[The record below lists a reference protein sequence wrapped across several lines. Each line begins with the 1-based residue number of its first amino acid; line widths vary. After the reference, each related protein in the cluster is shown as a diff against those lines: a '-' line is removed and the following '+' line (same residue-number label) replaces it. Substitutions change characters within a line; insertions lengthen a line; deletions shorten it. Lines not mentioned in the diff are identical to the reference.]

1 MSPAGAPDDGVR
13 NFCSLCGRPLAPDQ
27 EWCLECGAA
36 RTVIA
41 RPPDWRIPVLV
52 AALTVLVIVGVLA
65 LVLSQL
71 STGTGRLE
79 VLGAAAAPARSTP
92 ALAGWPP
99 GLDGYTVIL
108 AQAPSQAAARRRGDA
123 LLAHLSGVGVLDTVQ
138 HPEMKPPGAWEI
150 FDGRYPSYPAALAA
164 AQALRRRGQPGARPS
179 LVQHPGG

>member
-1 MSPAGAPDDGVR
+1 MSAGSPGDAAR

-52 AALTVLVIVGVLA
+52 ATLTVLVIVGVLA

-71 STGTGRLE
+71 GSGAGRLQ
-79 VLGAAAAPARSTP
+79 VIGAGPAPARSTP
-92 ALAGWPP
+92 TLAGWPP

-108 AQAPSQAAARRRGDA
+108 AQAPSQAAARRRGEA
-123 LLAHLSGVGVLDTVQ
+123 LLAHLSGVGVLDTAQ
-138 HPEMKPPGAWEI
+138 HPEMKPPGVWEV
-150 FDGRYPSYPAALAA
+150 FHGRYPSYAAALAA
-164 AQALRRRGQPGARPS
+164 AGRLTRRGQPDAHPS